1 MEQIKSTIYK
11 SDKLSDSLFSHLPK
25 LGSYCI
31 FDIETTGLSAKISS
45 VYLIGAAIWQNDHF
59 QFRQWFANDYTSE
72 KELLQSFSDFTKDCE
87 GYIHYN
93 GTTFDIPYLNKKYTS
108 FHLPS
113 PFDRKESVDIYR
125 MLPKD
130 KNFFKT
136 TGRKLT
142 DMEKI
147 AGFQRE
153 DHFSG
158 KECIQIYADYMQQKY
173 FQNDESEVSKKKLLK
188 HNKEDIMGTIY
199 VSRLLTFFSRDL
211 IPESFS
217 IEENTWII
225 NSSLSFGTYPFDHC
239 YEREEK
245 DGTRIA
251 YTYKD
256 NTLTL
261 RIPLFRG
268 TLFYFFKDYKNY
280 FYLPAEDMAVHK
292 SVGIYVEKE
301 NREPARA
308 ANCYVRKEGLFLPVP
323 FDETSF
329 SGKLYRSQVRSRH
342 NYITADDF
350 ALLNEEQKKELFLHL
365 LNF

>member
-1 MEQIKSTIYK
+1 MEQIKSTIFE
-11 SDKLSDSLFSHLPK
+11 SDKLSASLFSHLPQ

-31 FDIETTGLSAKISS
+31 FDIETTGLSARISS
-45 VYLIGAAIWQNDHF
+45 VYLIGAAIWKNDHF
-59 QFRQWFANDYTSE
+59 QFMQWFANDYTSE
-72 KELLQSFSDFTKDCE
+72 KELLQSFSDFSKDCE

-93 GTTFDIPYLNKKYTS
+93 GTTFDIPYLNKKYAS

-113 PFDRKESVDIYR
+113 PFDEKESIDIYR

-136 TGRKLT
+136 PGRKLT

-147 AGFQRE
+147 AGFQRD

-158 KECIQIYADYMQQKY
+158 KECIKIYSDYMQQKY
-173 FQNDESEVSKKKLLK
+173 LQIDEAEASKNKLLQ
-188 HNKEDIMGTIY
+188 HNKEDIMGTIC
-199 VSRLLTFFSRDL
+199 VSRLLTFFNIDL
-211 IPESFS
+211 IPKSFS
-217 IEENTWII
+217 IKQNILII

-245 DGTRIA
+245 DGTKIT

-256 NTLTL
+256 DSLTL
-261 RIPLFRG
+261 STPLFHG
-268 TLFYFFKDYKNY
+268 ILFYFFKDYKNY

-308 ANCYVRKEGLFLPVP
+308 SNCYARKEGLFLPVP
-323 FDETSF
+323 FDEISF
-329 SGKLYRSQVRSRH
+329 SGKLYRSEVRSRQ
-342 NYITADDF
+342 NYINTDDL
-350 ALLNEEQKKELFLHL
+350 AHLNEEQKKELFLFL
-365 LNF
+365 LKF